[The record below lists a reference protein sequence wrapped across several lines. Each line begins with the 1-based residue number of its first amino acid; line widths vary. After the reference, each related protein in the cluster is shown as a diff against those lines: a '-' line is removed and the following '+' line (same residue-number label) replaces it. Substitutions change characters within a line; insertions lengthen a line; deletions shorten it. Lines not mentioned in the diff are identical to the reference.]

1 MNSEIS
7 MAEIGYHLRQ
17 IRKQQGLT
25 LNQVETRS
33 GGNWKAVVVGSY
45 ERNDRTL
52 SLKRAIE
59 LASFYQIPLQELLG
73 LPATQKPQT
82 PANVI
87 LDLRKISDRAKHD
100 GTNTLI
106 HHFTQLICAKR
117 RDWNGEVLS
126 LRLSDLT
133 TLALILFTTEPQAL
147 ELLDLRG
154 FLLKA
159 SRR

>member
-1 MNSEIS
+1 M
-7 MAEIGYHLRQ
+7 
-17 IRKQQGLT
+17 
-25 LNQVETRS
+25 
-33 GGNWKAVVVGSY
+33 
-45 ERNDRTL
+45 
-52 SLKRAIE
+52 
-59 LASFYQIPLQELLG
+59 
-73 LPATQKPQT
+73 PQT
-82 PANVI
+82 PANLI

-106 HHFTQLICAKR
+106 HHFTQLICVKR

-133 TLALILFTTEPQAL
+133 TLALILFTTEQQAL
-147 ELLDLRG
+147 ELIDLRG